1 MYLIVFSFSTDLIP
15 NDMTKT
21 SKPTVMTCE
30 AGSIWLPYTSKSLL
44 YILFFSSN
52 DLQPIAYLIRVQ
64 ERDSIHVASAPKQKK
79 NI

>member
-1 MYLIVFSFSTDLIP
+1 
-15 NDMTKT
+15 MTKT

-44 YILFFSSN
+44 YILFYGSN
-52 DLQPIAYLIRVQ
+52 DLQPVVYLIRVQ
-64 ERDSIHVASAPKQKK
+64 ESDSIHVASAPKQKK